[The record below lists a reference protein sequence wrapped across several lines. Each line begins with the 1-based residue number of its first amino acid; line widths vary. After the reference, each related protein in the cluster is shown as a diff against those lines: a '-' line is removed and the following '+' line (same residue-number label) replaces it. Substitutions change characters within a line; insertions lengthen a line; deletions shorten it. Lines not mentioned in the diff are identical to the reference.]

1 MNRYPT
7 TQLMTVEE
15 AQRLSDLETSH
26 AENEK
31 RRRRMWAAHSV
42 EAVMSQ
48 TVSDETLDKM
58 ESLRLRK

>member
-7 TQLMTVEE
+7 SQLMTVEE

-31 RRRRMWAAHSV
+31 RRRMWASHSV
-42 EAVMSQ
+42 EAMMSQ
-48 TVSDETLDKM
+48 TVSEETLDKM
-58 ESLRLRK
+58 ESLRTR

>member
-7 TQLMTVEE
+7 SQLMTVEE

-31 RRRRMWAAHSV
+31 RRRMWAAHSV

>member
-1 MNRYPT
+1 MNRFAT
-7 TQLMTVEE
+7 SQLMTIEE

-31 RRRRMWAAHSV
+31 RRRIWASHSV

-48 TVSDETLDKM
+48 DVSEETLDNM
-58 ESLRLRK
+58 ESLRL